1 MFKKE
6 KKQVK
11 EVARETQK
19 PEEKKPMQQQLLT
32 RSRVREFNKDKKRNT
47 WLNKAIILVAILLI
61 IMIYAILNY

>member
-19 PEEKKPMQQQLLT
+19 PEEKKPTQQQLLT

>member
-11 EVARETQK
+11 EVARDTQK
-19 PEEKKPMQQQLLT
+19 PEEKKPTQQQLLT

>member
-6 KKQVK
+6 KRQPKEETDKQK
-11 EVARETQK
+11 Q
-19 PEEKKPMQQQLLT
+19 EEKKPAQQQILT